1 MYDAVGRTEVAV
13 QALTRRFEDHLAVG
27 HAGGAAAPVVVV
39 ERPARDA

>member
-1 MYDAVGRTEVAV
+1 MKDAVDRTERAV
-13 QALTRRFEDHLAVG
+13 EHLARRFEDHLAVG